1 MKKIFLISSL
11 VIIFVGLVFVVMR
24 NRPTVNDVD
33 SFPGA
38 NKTESTTT
46 NGTNGAVKIKPPS
59 GVANKQSVKTPD
71 ALWISTSFFQ
81 KSDELYFD
89 LDVSGN
95 LIAKKGTKYGKEIA
109 EIRVGSAPQELV
121 EKILKVANA
130 RGVLNAKDTGTGEP
144 LFSQSEW
151 VRVSVMLDGKIKS
164 SQAGYGVPI
173 EDFPVDFQDFF

>member
-33 SFPGA
+33 SFPG
-38 NKTESTTT
+38 
-46 NGTNGAVKIKPPS
+46 
-59 GVANKQSVKTPD
+59 ANKQSVKTPD

-173 EDFPVDFQDFF
+173 EDFPVDFQDLFKELKS